1 MKIEIKSRWDDT
13 VLYTAEVEADE
24 NTPNSILLRLAVLAA
39 MEAKANLS
47 SADLRSADLSSANLS
62 YANLSYAN
70 LSYADLSYADL
81 RSADLSSANL
91 RSANLSYANLSYADL
106 SYADLRSADLSSAN
120 LSYANL
126 SYADLSSA
134 NLSYANLSYA
144 NLSYA
149 NLSYADLSY
158 ADLSSANLSYANLSY
173 ANLRSFKADLWMT
186 LTQNRHEV
194 PALVAALRDG
204 RVDGS
209 TYEGDCACLVGTI
222 ANAKDVSYEVLDHGA
237 SNPAEQWFA
246 MIRKG
251 DKPEDDSAGGFAS
264 KMALEWATEW
274 CVLNEI
280 AVDTAEPVAAD

>member
-1 MKIEIKSRWDDT
+1 MKIEIKSRWDNT

-39 MEAKANLS
+39 LEAEADLS
-47 SADLRSADLSSANLS
+47 SADLRSANLSSANLR
-62 YANLSYAN
+62 Y
-70 LSYADLSYADL
+70 
-81 RSADLSSANL
+81 ADLSSANL
-91 RSANLSYANLSYADL
+91 RY
-106 SYADLRSADLSSAN
+106 ADLSSAD
-120 LSYANL
+120 LRYANL
-126 SYADLSSA
+126 RYANLRYADLSSA
-134 NLSYANLSYA
+134 NLSSADLRYANLSSA
-144 NLSYA
+144 NLR
-149 NLSYADLSY
+149 Y
-158 ADLSSANLSYANLSY
+158 ADLSS

-251 DKPEDDSAGGFAS
+251 DKPDDESAGGFAS
-264 KMALEWATEW
+264 KMALEWALEW
-274 CVLNEI
+274 CALNEI
-280 AVDTAEPVAAD
+280 AVEPVAAE

>member
-1 MKIEIKSRWDDT
+1 
-13 VLYTAEVEADE
+13 
-24 NTPNSILLRLAVLAA
+24 LR
-39 MEAKANLS
+39 
-47 SADLRSADLSSANLS
+47 SADLRSADLRYADLR
-62 YANLSYAN
+62 YANLRS
-70 LSYADLSYADL
+70 ADL
-81 RSADLSSANL
+81 RSADLRYADLRYANL
-91 RSANLSYANLSYADL
+91 RS
-106 SYADLRSADLSSAN
+106 ADLRSADLRSA
-120 LSYANL
+120 
-126 SYADLSSA
+126 D
-134 NLSYANLSYA
+134 
-144 NLSYA
+144 
-149 NLSYADLSY
+149 
-158 ADLSSANLSYANLSY
+158 
-173 ANLRSFKADLWMT
+173 LRSFKADLWMT